1 MIGARTVRK
10 GYAEGFEAGRKS
22 LADAMIRQLD
32 GMLEAYNENVV
43 KWENEDESYDENAID
58 ARAVITDLRKVVR
71 MLI

>member
-22 LADAMIRQLD
+22 LADAMIRQLE

-43 KWENEDESYDENAID
+43 KWENEDESYDENALD
-58 ARAVITDLRKVVR
+58 ARAVITDLRKVVK
-71 MLI
+71 MLV